1 MVLDAN
7 IKQFL
12 CDARQKKNMVK
23 KEHMRNSKFVKKL
36 GNGNQNTMSAWVVR
50 CFLLCEALF
59 APHCNDVFMHDRLNA
74 SIDVVSL
81 V

>member
-1 MVLDAN
+1 
-7 IKQFL
+7 
-12 CDARQKKNMVK
+12 MVK

-36 GNGNQNTMSAWVVR
+36 GNANQNRMSAWVVR

-59 APHCNDVFMHDRLNA
+59 APHCNDVFTHDRLNP

>member
-1 MVLDAN
+1 
-7 IKQFL
+7 
-12 CDARQKKNMVK
+12 MVK
-23 KEHMRNSKFVKKL
+23 KGHIRNSKFVKKL
-36 GNGNQNTMSAWVVR
+36 GNANQNRMGAWVVG